1 MTPLT
6 AENHVTLPVE
16 QVPPV
21 GQVGNLPTDCKSV
34 PSSTGSQ
41 VPGPVST
48 PARDCDPVSE
58 PPITLAARLSRGDLE
73 AREILRYATDV
84 AADLAARHRAGHAHG
99 AISPEAVLLAGGS
112 ARLEDPPQLG
122 ISVGLDAVQFA
133 ALLRV
138 MARACAAPERAAL
151 GAALGALCG
160 RYLNPEAGPG
170 AQSFKKLL
178 LALKVLRVQY
188 WNRVPAAVA
197 PPLEILPA
205 TDPAGSRPAPE
216 PSKSRRRK
224 IRILI
229 RALPSATQ
237 LIPYRQPEPRPSL
250 WRKLRFLFLGR

>member
-1 MTPLT
+1 M
-6 AENHVTLPVE
+6 
-16 QVPPV
+16 